1 MTVKKYS
8 KNRLSTK
15 YNYKHKHKD
24 KYKHKHK
31 HKHER
36 KFTFKMRA
44 NRKANKKTN
53 NQTKKIH
60 LNITKHKIIG
70 DCKGGAPFIKGGY
83 GCIFRPAL
91 KCVGMKST
99 PNYVSKLIETK
110 YAKREYDY
118 VMQIKKKLSSLGSDI
133 RKYLLLDNVTMC
145 DPAPLSGD
153 DMKDMENV
161 CGDILSDLK
170 DKSTNAT
177 LDSSNINNNLDK
189 FKIINMP
196 ELGIS
201 IHDFI
206 KEGKLTP
213 ASLVK
218 INNIMI
224 EYILKIVPNI
234 NKHGVVHGDI
244 KSSNILFSKTDA
256 NLPILIDW
264 GLSYT
269 SNKDGTVPDD
279 LFTLHVQWQH
289 PFSTFLFS
297 KDIIDQY
304 EIFLKNM
311 KKDNIPFTRNS
322 LRVFAVSHYL
332 NYKKINEKQHKILR
346 DVFIKTH
353 EGDFL
358 KHLKGEQLF
367 VDDAITEQM
376 YMYYVI
382 NYIIDILVSY
392 TDATKTKL
400 NLDKYFS
407 TVYIYNVDIWGIM
420 SIYYEFIINSPTN
433 YSLSSNEY
441 KLFIN
446 KIMHIL
452 VEYIF
457 VNGSQKINTEKLVSS
472 IRNVNKYL
480 EEINKGSNVRQ
491 RDKSNEMTNLEFN
504 DKIKN
509 NISFYKKIEDSI
521 GLRKKQMGMRDIGM
535 GMGVPAIKTGGSR
548 KNKSHKINVI
558 KLSCRAMSTRKKK
571 SVHKK

>member
-8 KNRLSTK
+8 KNRLTK
-15 YNYKHKHKD
+15 NYKHKHKN
-24 KYKHKHK
+24 K
-31 HKHER
+31 R
-36 KFTFKMRA
+36 KFTFKSR
-44 NRKANKKTN
+44 TN
-53 NQTKKIH
+53 NQTKKIE
-60 LNITKHKIIG
+60 LNINKHKVIG
-70 DCKGGAPFIKGGY
+70 DSKGGAPFIKGGY

-99 PNYVSKLIETK
+99 PNYVSKLIETR

-118 VMQIKKKLSSLGSDI
+118 VVEIKKKLSNLSSEI
-133 RKYLLLDNVTMC
+133 QKYLLLDNVTMC
-145 DPAPLSGD
+145 DPAPLSKD

-170 DKSTNAT
+170 DKNTNAVLNST
-177 LDSSNINNNLDK
+177 NINNNLDK

-206 KEGKLTP
+206 KQNKLSP
-213 ASLVK
+213 AGIIK
-218 INNIMI
+218 INNII
-224 EYILKIVPNI
+224 IQYILKIVPNI
-234 NKHGVVHGDI
+234 NKNGVVHGDI
-244 KSSNILFSKTDA
+244 KSSNILFSKIDTS
-256 NLPILIDW
+256 LPILIDW

-269 SNKDGTVPDD
+269 SNKDGKVPED

-322 LRVFAVSHYL
+322 LRVFAISHYL

-346 DVFIKTH
+346 EVFIKTH

-392 TDATKTKL
+392 TDSTKTKL
-400 NLDKYFS
+400 NLDKYFNN
-407 TVYIYNVDIWGIM
+407 VYIYNVDIWGLT
-420 SIYYEFIINSPTN
+420 SIYYEFIINSPIN
-433 YSLSSNEY
+433 YTLSSNEY
-441 KLFIN
+441 KIFIN

-457 VNGSQKINTEKLVSS
+457 VNGDQKINTEKLVNS

-480 EEINKGSNVRQ
+480 GSIDKGSKNQ
-491 RDKSNEMTNLEFN
+491 HDINNIGFN
-504 DKIKN
+504 DKLKN
-509 NISFYKKIEDSI
+509 NIQFYKKIEDDSI
-521 GLRKKQMGMRDIGM
+521 ILRKKQLGRRDVSVDMDI
-535 GMGVPAIKTGGSR
+535 PNIKTGGTR

-558 KLSCRAMSTRKKK
+558 KLSRRAMSTRKKK
-571 SVHKK
+571 YVSKNN

>member
-1 MTVKKYS
+1 MMVTKYY
-8 KNRLSTK
+8 KNQSTK
-15 YNYKHKHKD
+15 HKYKYNH
-24 KYKHKHK
+24 KYKHKHN
-31 HKHER
+31 HKNKPNR
-36 KFTFKMRA
+36 KFTFKIR
-44 NRKANKKTN
+44 RSKKTN
-53 NQTKKIH
+53 TN
-60 LNITKHKIIG
+60 HKVIG

-99 PNYVSKLIETK
+99 PDYVSKLIETK
-110 YAKREYDY
+110 YAKREYEY
-118 VMQIKKKLSSLGSDI
+118 IMQIKKKLSSLGSDV

-145 DPAPLSGD
+145 DPAPLSRD

-196 ELGIS
+196 ELGVS

-206 KEGKLTP
+206 KQNTLTP
-213 ASLVK
+213 ESIIK
-218 INNIMI
+218 INNIMV
-224 EYILKIVPNI
+224 EYILKIIPNI
-234 NKHGVVHGDI
+234 NKYGVVHGDI
-244 KSSNILFSKTDA
+244 KSSNILFSKTDK

-269 SNKDGTVPDD
+269 SNKDGKVPDD

-382 NYIIDILVSY
+382 NYIIDVLVSY
-392 TDATKTKL
+392 TDSAKTKL
-400 NLDKYFS
+400 DLDKYFS
-407 TVYIYNVDIWGIM
+407 NVYIHNVDIWGIM
-420 SIYYEFIINSPTN
+420 SIYYEFIINSPTK

-452 VEYIF
+452 IEHIF
-457 VNGSQKINTEKLVSS
+457 VNGSQKINTEKLVNS

-480 EEINKGSNVRQ
+480 GELNKGRNVQ
-491 RDKSNEMTNLEFN
+491 DRDKSDQMSNLEFN
-504 DKIKN
+504 NKMKN
-509 NISFYKKIEDSI
+509 NISFYKNIEDSI
-521 GLRKKQMGMRDIGM
+521 GVRKRQIGM
-535 GMGVPAIKTGGSR
+535 AVPDIKIGGTR

-558 KLSCRAMSTRKKK
+558 KLSCRAMSTRKRKSGYKK
-571 SVHKK
+571 

>member
-1 MTVKKYS
+1 MTVKKYN
-8 KNRLSTK
+8 KMRLSTK
-15 YNYKHKHKD
+15 YKHKQKHKHK
-24 KYKHKHK
+24 YKGKIS
-31 HKHER
+31 
-36 KFTFKMRA
+36 FKIR
-44 NRKANKKTN
+44 RSKKIN
-53 NQTKKIH
+53 NQTKK
-60 LNITKHKIIG
+60 LDVGVVKSKIIG

-91 KCVGMKST
+91 KCVGAKST

-118 VMQIKKKLSSLGSDI
+118 VMEIKKKLSSLGSDI
-133 RKYLLLDNVTMC
+133 RKYLLLDNVTIC
-145 DPAPLSGD
+145 DPAPLTGD
-153 DMKDMENV
+153 DMKNMENV

-170 DKSTNAT
+170 DKSTNVP

-206 KEGKLTP
+206 KQGKLTP
-213 ASLVK
+213 EDLIK
-218 INNIMI
+218 INNII
-224 EYILKIVPNI
+224 IDYVLKIIPNI

-244 KSSNILFSKTDA
+244 KSSNILFSKIDK
-256 NLPILIDW
+256 NIPILIDW

-269 SNKDGTVPDD
+269 SNKDGTIPED

-322 LRVFAVSHYL
+322 LRVFAISHYL
-332 NYKKINEKQHKILR
+332 NYKKVNEKQHKILR
-346 DVFIKTH
+346 DIFIKAH

-382 NYIIDILVSY
+382 NYIIDVLMSY
-392 TDATKTKL
+392 TDLSKDKL

-420 SIYYEFIINSPTN
+420 SIYYEFIINSPTS
-433 YSLSSNEY
+433 YALSSNDY

-452 VEYIF
+452 IEHIF
-457 VNGSQKINTEKLVSS
+457 VNGSQRINTEKLANS
-472 IRNVNKYL
+472 IRNVNRYL
-480 EEINKGSNVRQ
+480 EGINKGGHIKERNI
-491 RDKSNEMTNLEFN
+491 EFN
-504 DKIKN
+504 NKMKN
-509 NISFYKKIEDSI
+509 NVLFYKKVEDSI
-521 GLRKKQMGMRDIGM
+521 GLRKKQIDVREIGM
-535 GMGVPAIKTGGSR
+535 DIPEVKTGGKR
-548 KNKSHKINVI
+548 KSKTHKINVI
-558 KLSCRAMSTRKKK
+558 KLSCRAMSTRKRK
-571 SVHKK
+571 SMHKK